1 MRPVCEFFMFL
12 YFQHLRLNTSCIF
25 SFISGAGGSW
35 ITWSKT
41 VAALAQDLKK
51 KKKKLSLDRVQV
63 QTLEKRLFFSSKGLG
78 GMWLRRG

>member
-1 MRPVCEFFMFL
+1 MFL

-51 KKKKLSLDRVQV
+51 ALAWQGAGANAGKKVI
-63 QTLEKRLFFSSKGLG
+63 F
-78 GMWLRRG
+78 